1 MKIIIDKSKLLKPLS
16 HIQSVVERKNTIPI
30 LSNVI
35 ISAND
40 DKLSLSATDMD
51 IDILEKIN
59 CNVINSGSVTVT
71 AHILYDIVRK
81 LTDGSEV
88 EIEYND
94 GTASLTSNKSKF
106 QLPVLPVEDYPTL
119 SKGDFPISF
128 KLTVGELSRLIDKTK
143 FAISND
149 SGVSHML
156 STNHCLL
163 IKLFGP
169 KDSQKFTPNMDNL
182 ITITASE
189 INSDRIEDIQTSRVI
204 YTIENMKV
212 IDV

>member
-1 MKIIIDKSKLLKPLS
+1 MKIIIDKSSLLKPLN

-35 ISAND
+35 IVAND

-51 IDILEKIN
+51 IDILENIN

-81 LTDGSEV
+81 LNDGSEV

-119 SKGDFPISF
+119 SKGDFPINF
-128 KLTVGELSRLIDKTK
+128 KFYI
-143 FAISND
+143 
-149 SGVSHML
+149 
-156 STNHCLL
+156 
-163 IKLFGP
+163 
-169 KDSQKFTPNMDNL
+169 
-182 ITITASE
+182 
-189 INSDRIEDIQTSRVI
+189 I
-204 YTIENMKV
+204 YF
-212 IDV
+212 